1 MIRKKRI
8 IQLSQWLAIG
18 LLLFLLSESARA
30 QVAGCRDPLATN
42 YNPLATVSDGGCIYA
57 VTPYTPALKVNL
69 LDDTLMENSGL
80 QMADNYLWSF
90 NDGGGSAAIYRMDTI
105 SNLILQTVYLA
116 GAVNIDWEDIA
127 FDGTSFYVGDFGNNA
142 NGARTNLKIYK
153 FPLRAIPDYTTNPVV
168 IIPAGQI
175 GVINF
180 SYSDQP
186 QPILPTSAN
195 NTRYDCEAMIVDGGK
210 IHLFTK
216 NWIDVSTTHYQIDG
230 LTAGIYIATPLET
243 LATGY
248 LVTAADKVIGQKT
261 VALLGYK
268 NAGSAPHY
276 IHLLTDYNSG
286 KYFNGNKRR
295 IDLPDVTVMGQAEGI
310 CFRTDTYGY
319 ISNEKFFRIVFP
331 GFDIDVGP
339 KLRSFDI
346 SGYVSNLTPIYIFTG
361 NGNWDEANN
370 WYNNKVPPSTI
381 NSGSEI
387 VINPVPGGQ
396 CILNIA
402 YILSPGAKLTV
413 NAAKNFVIQDNLT
426 IQ

>member
-57 VTPYTPALKVNL
+57 VTPCTPALKV
-69 LDDTLMENSGL
+69 DPISDSLMESSGL
-80 QMADNYLWSF
+80 QMAGYYLWSF
-90 NDGGGSAAIYRMDTI
+90 NDRGGSAAIYRMDTI
-105 SNLILQTVYLA
+105 TNSLLQSVYLA

-153 FPLRAIPDYTTNPVV
+153 FPLSAIPDYTTNPVV
-168 IIPAGQI
+168 TIPAGQI
-175 GVINF
+175 AVINF

-186 QPILPTSAN
+186 QPILPTSPN
-195 NTRYDCEAMIVDGGK
+195 NTKYDCEAMIVDGGK

-230 LTAGIYIATPLET
+230 LTAGTYIATPLET

-268 NAGSAPHY
+268 NSGSAPHY
-276 IHLLTDYNSG
+276 MHLLTDYNGG

-319 ISNEKFFRIVFP
+319 ISNEKFFRTVFP
-331 GFDIDVGP
+331 GLDINVGP

-361 NGNWDEANN
+361 NGNWDDGIN
-370 WYNNKVPPSTI
+370 WYNNKVPPSAI

-387 VINPVPGGQ
+387 VVNPAPGGQ
-396 CILNIA
+396 CILNIF
-402 YILSPGAKLTV
+402 YTLSPGAKLTV
-413 NAAKNFVIQDNLT
+413 NAAKNFVIQGNLT